1 MFMNGDYYKNK
12 NLGLLQRKKTM
23 NSKQIRNFIMFYE
36 RITKNMLKDLSKK
49 AEFVIKID
57 DKHTLTSIQSN

>member
-1 MFMNGDYYKNK
+1 MD
-12 NLGLLQRKKTM
+12 
-23 NSKQIRNFIMFYE
+23 SKQIRNFIMFYE